1 MTTYTWTVTNL
12 WTLPQ
17 VDGQTDVV
25 VNSAF
30 LVTGVDGEYTANIQD
45 NQQFTYTGGAFTPF
59 DQLTQDQVIGW
70 IQAALGPN
78 GITSLEACVQG
89 QIDSMKNPPV
99 SPAQQPLP
107 WVAQ

>member
-30 LVTGVDGEYTANIQD
+30 LVTGVDGAYTANIQG
-45 NQQFTYTGGAFTPF
+45 NQQFTYTGGPFTPF